1 MFTHAYER
9 MSVQDDLRLCIRSR
23 VPGIDQRRYN
33 APTADEVGGVF
44 VCDDSTGAR
53 DFSRDIV
60 LQHRATGSL
69 QAVFETN
76 QLVDALQYPIL
87 FPRGEAGW
95 THSMPKVQRR
105 ARQQQPAAVA
115 AAAGI
120 HADDGAGMFEE
131 HDPEAQSERSS
142 NQITPREYAAYR
154 LAWRENDETLLHRG
168 GRLFQQYCVDLYCK
182 MEIQRL
188 KYLREHQAQ
197 LRTEAYAGFMDLA
210 GAEGTIADLQ
220 PNNMPVEVPQPS
232 NLSRTGTRVILGPSF
247 VGSNRYMQAQ
257 YQDAMAIVR
266 ALGKPDLFV
275 TVTCNPKWPE
285 ITGSLLPGQRAP
297 DRPDVTVRV
306 FRLKLKA
313 ILKDLSMGVLGL
325 EVARIHVIEFQK
337 RGLPHA
343 HLLMVLAEEDK
354 PQTPESYD
362 RFVSAELPDPVTC
375 PQLYHTVQSCMIHG
389 PCGAANPTAPC
400 MKDGKC
406 SKRFP
411 KPFSDQTHST
421 ENGYPQYRRRNSG
434 RSVTVQGTEL
444 DNRYVVPYNPWLT
457 HKYNCHINIE
467 VCTSISSVKYLYKY
481 VYKGH
486 DRLSV
491 SLAVGG
497 DEIQQHIDARYLS
510 PTDSCWRI
518 MRFELQAK
526 THTVVTL
533 PIHLENQQNVFFRA
547 NENVSSVL
555 NRGKHTMLTR
565 FFQLAAHDS
574 FARALLYHDVPI
586 YYRYGK
592 PAAGQRQSWQEPGT
606 VHWIRRVR
614 TGHKTVI
621 GRMVSCGM
629 QLMERYCLRLL
640 LCYRKGPTSYEDLR
654 TVNGT
659 VCETFQQAAI
669 QEGLLQDDSEWD
681 RALREAASYRMAAQL
696 RHFFALILASGM
708 PQNPRSLWD
717 SYAVEL
723 CEDFHRHNRDR
734 YTPEVSDLN
743 LLLRDIEHF
752 RALSAIDRYL
762 RGTTPATDLASF
774 PGMPQLAEYEHVQA
788 HLTDDDDVNEFIT
801 AERAYPVT
809 ELDAT
814 LGTLHQ
820 LNDEQRMVYETVTA
834 AIDRQLAATDDAGSD
849 GDQRFFFLDGPG
861 GTGKSFVLEKILAY
875 TRRRSGIALATAAS
889 GIAALLLTGGKTVH
903 STFKLPLDL
912 NENSTCSIPIQSKRA
927 ELIRQA
933 TLIVWD
939 EASMSS
945 RYALEAVDRTLQ
957 DVTGV
962 QRAFGGKVVLL
973 SGDFRQ
979 ILPIVPKGTD
989 AQIVNESIKK
999 STLWPLCRSL
1009 RLRVNMRVR
1018 TAPNATRASELQ
1030 HFANFLLRIGEGRH
1044 DTFAGLDRSFA
1055 KLPLDMVVPRSAN
1068 PAHDINA
1075 LIAQIYPDIARY
1087 YRDPTFFSDRAILS
1101 PLNVD
1106 VTSVNN
1112 VVLDRIPE
1120 PEQEYRSVDT
1130 LVNPEEHEHLQLPS
1144 EYLNTLNVSGI
1155 PVHRLRLKRFS
1166 PVLLLRNLN
1175 SDMGLCNGTRL
1186 QIVDL
1191 KRNCLRA
1198 KILTGK
1204 RRGEDVLLPRIYCDS
1219 NDKGH
1224 PFQIRRKQF
1233 PVQLCF
1239 AMTINKSQGQSLHH
1253 LGLYLPQD
1261 VFAHGQLYVALSR
1274 VTSRA
1279 NIAVLIPNPERTD
1292 EEGVSTK
1299 NIVYREVVDS

>member
-1 MFTHAYER
+1 MH
-9 MSVQDDLRLCIRSR
+9 
-23 VPGIDQRRYN
+23 
-33 APTADEVGGVF
+33 
-44 VCDDSTGAR
+44 
-53 DFSRDIV
+53 
-60 LQHRATGSL
+60 
-69 QAVFETN
+69 
-76 QLVDALQYPIL
+76 
-87 FPRGEAGW
+87 
-95 THSMPKVQRR
+95 
-105 ARQQQPAAVA
+105 
-115 AAAGI
+115 
-120 HADDGAGMFEE
+120 
-131 HDPEAQSERSS
+131 
-142 NQITPREYAAYR
+142 
-154 LAWRENDETLLHRG
+154 
-168 GRLFQQYCVDLYCK
+168 
-182 MEIQRL
+182 
-188 KYLREHQAQ
+188 
-197 LRTEAYAGFMDLA
+197 
-210 GAEGTIADLQ
+210 
-220 PNNMPVEVPQPS
+220 
-232 NLSRTGTRVILGPSF
+232 GPS
-247 VGSNRYMQAQ
+247 
-257 YQDAMAIVR
+257 
-266 ALGKPDLFV
+266 
-275 TVTCNPKWPE
+275 
-285 ITGSLLPGQRAP
+285 
-297 DRPDVTVRV
+297 
-306 FRLKLKA
+306 
-313 ILKDLSMGVLGL
+313 
-325 EVARIHVIEFQK
+325 
-337 RGLPHA
+337 
-343 HLLMVLAEEDK
+343 
-354 PQTPESYD
+354 
-362 RFVSAELPDPVTC
+362 
-375 PQLYHTVQSCMIHG
+375 
-389 PCGAANPTAPC
+389 GAANPTAPC

-421 ENGYPQYRRRNSG
+421 ENGYPQYRRRSSG

-444 DNRYVVPYNPWLT
+444 DNR
-457 HKYNCHINIE
+457 
-467 VCTSISSVKYLYKY
+467 VKYLYKN

-510 PTDSCWRI
+510 LTDSCWRI
-518 MRFELQAK
+518 IRFELQAK
-526 THTVVTL
+526 THRR
-533 PIHLENQQNVFFRA
+533 QNVFFRLCS
-547 NENVSSVL
+547 SSVVPRRTDL
-555 NRGKHTMLTR
+555 LPVRLTSGGS
-565 FFQLAAHDS
+565 ATIVA
-574 FARALLYHDVPI
+574 
-586 YYRYGK
+586 
-592 PAAGQRQSWQEPGT
+592 GT

-681 RALREAASYRMAAQL
+681 RALREAVSYRMPAQL
-696 RHFFALILASGM
+696 RHLFALILASGM

-723 CEDFHRHNRDR
+723 CEDFHRRNRDR

-752 RALSAIDRYL
+752 RVLSAIDRYL

-788 HLTDDDDVNEFIT
+788 HLMDDDDVNEFIT

-820 LNDEQRMVYETVTA
+820 LNDFSVHSSPIRNCACDRSKWQSSTVA
-834 AIDRQLAATDDAGSD
+834 
-849 GDQRFFFLDGPG
+849 
-861 GTGKSFVLEKILAY
+861 
-875 TRRRSGIALATAAS
+875 
-889 GIAALLLTGGKTVH
+889 VH

-912 NENSTCSIPIQSKRA
+912 NEYSTCRIPNQSKRA

-945 RYALEAVDRTLQ
+945 RYAPEAVDRTLQ

-962 QRAFGGKVVLL
+962 QRAFGGKVMLL

-989 AQIVNESIKK
+989 AQIANESIKK
-999 STLWPLCRSL
+999 STLWPCTGRFGCASTCGAGPF
-1009 RLRVNMRVR
+1009 VR
-1018 TAPNATRASELQ
+1018 EATAGHGSVPFGESGTRHQ
-1030 HFANFLLRIGEGRH
+1030 RP
-1044 DTFAGLDRSFA
+1044 DRED
-1055 KLPLDMVVPRSAN
+1055 L
-1068 PAHDINA
+1068 
-1075 LIAQIYPDIARY
+1075 PDIARY
-1087 YRDPTFFSDRAILS
+1087 YRDPAFFSDRAILS

-1144 EYLNTLNVSGI
+1144 EY
-1155 PVHRLRLKRFS
+1155 RLRLKRFA

-1175 SDMGLCNGTRL
+1175 SDMGLCNDTRL

-1219 NDKGH
+1219 NDIGH